1 MPKMKRLAAL
11 VLVSALL
18 ALLGGCMSQNRK
30 PETANSPDAGGSNA
44 SGTAA
49 KRFQD
54 TPLQGKTV
62 VESAMELSE
71 KYARLS
77 DQTTALRQENQRLVS
92 ENDDLKKQITEVEAK
107 LKQTQKE
114 LGEANQLLIDMLAEL
129 NNWKTNILGFRGEMR
144 EAAKAQLE
152 ALLKVLEILGGEA
165 EAKTISR
172 QHEAAVH
179 PNQPSDQTSDIL
191 AANARDNNEP

>member
-1 MPKMKRLAAL
+1 MLKMKRSAAL
-11 VLVSALL
+11 VLVSVLL
-18 ALLGGCMSQNRK
+18 ALLSGCTSQNRK
-30 PETANSPDAGGSNA
+30 PTTTDSLDKGAPDA
-44 SGTAA
+44 SGTTAR
-49 KRFQD
+49 RFQD

-71 KYARLS
+71 KYAHLS

-92 ENDDLKKQITEVEAK
+92 ENDDLKKQIAEVEAK

-165 EAKTISR
+165 EAKTISHE
-172 QHEAAVH
+172 HEAALH
-179 PNQPSDQTSDIL
+179 PNQPSDQTSNVL
-191 AANARDNNEP
+191 AANAKDNNEP